1 MKQPQVH
8 VPYRNS
14 ALTKLLSDSIGGTS
28 KTVVVATLSP
38 SCAHAEDTVAS
49 LKFAARMRAVK
60 NYSNKKLAL
69 HQSTNKEED
78 EAVNEGVDFNKGAK
92 LLLLASSS
100 PSSPPSRKGG
110 RFSLLDE
117 IEKMRQEGEAAE
129 KSGTTA
135 TDGTTQRKCGLL
147 VGKYMYDLARK
158 RLAIHEEAAAA
169 AANGEEEEEGHQASS
184 TLSLGGGGGED
195 AVVAIAGGS
204 SSSPSPPL
212 SSLEALVASLQSQLQ
227 IQQAKHASVTDALTA
242 QLTEARAQGQ
252 AAEEALGVKTDEC
265 EVLSSLRAEDC
276 AALARLKVEAREQ
289 LASAQ
294 LRIDSVNKDLAQA
307 WGQQG
312 VLGRRLK
319 GASGVRKLSALTDRW
334 AGKQLRKV

>member
-1 MKQPQVH
+1 
-8 VPYRNS
+8 
-14 ALTKLLSDSIGGTS
+14 
-28 KTVVVATLSP
+28 
-38 SCAHAEDTVAS
+38 
-49 LKFAARMRAVK
+49 
-60 NYSNKKLAL
+60 
-69 HQSTNKEED
+69 
-78 EAVNEGVDFNKGAK
+78 
-92 LLLLASSS
+92 
-100 PSSPPSRKGG
+100 
-110 RFSLLDE
+110 LDE

-129 KSGTTA
+129 KSGSTA

-158 RLAIHEEAAAA
+158 RLAIHEEEAAAAAAAA
-169 AANGEEEEEGHQASS
+169 AANGEEEEEGHLTSS
-184 TLSLGGGGGED
+184 TLSLGVGGVGEAAAGGGGGGGGED